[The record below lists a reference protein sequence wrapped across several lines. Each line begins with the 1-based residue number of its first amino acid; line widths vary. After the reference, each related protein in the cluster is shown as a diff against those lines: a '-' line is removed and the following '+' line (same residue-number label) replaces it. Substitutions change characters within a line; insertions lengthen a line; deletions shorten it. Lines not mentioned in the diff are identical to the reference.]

1 VSALVTG
8 VRRHA
13 LAARGHDLYETPT
26 EAIYA
31 LLQAENL
38 PRVIWQPSCGPG
50 AIARVLRASGREV
63 IATGL
68 IDYAVPEQ
76 DTTGRDFL
84 RERAVPE
91 RPGYHHGSAVRGG
104 REVRRACAAAVP
116 GGDHAAAAELAGEP
130 TARPPARKRSAR
142 AGPGVG
148 RPAFEPFL
156 PTSLARTYPE
166 HTAKVGRA
174 ATPRLDPLTSLRW
187 RRQVHFAKLGRA
199 DD

>member
-1 VSALVTG
+1 MSALVTG

-31 LLQAENL
+31 LLQHEEISASVWE
-38 PRVIWQPSCGPG
+38 PCCGTC
-50 AIARVLRASGREV
+50 AIVKVLRAQGRHV
-63 IATGL
+63 IATDL

-76 DTTGRDFL
+76 DAMGRDFL

-91 RPGYHHGSAVRGG
+91 RPGYHHESAVRGG
-104 REVRRACAAAVP
+104 RKVRRACAAAVP

-148 RPAFEPFL
+148 RPAFGAIPSNFSGPNL
-156 PTSLARTYPE
+156 PRTYR
-166 HTAKVGRA
+166 KSWKGRDA
-174 ATPRLDPLTSLRW
+174 EAGPADFPTLASPSALRE
-187 RRQVHFAKLGRA
+187 AGPGR
-199 DD
+199 